1 MAQFFINRPIF
12 ASVISIVIVLLGVIA
27 MFKLPVDQYPYI
39 TPPQVTISASYPGA
53 SSTTAA
59 ESVATPLEQEVN
71 GVPNMIYMSSKS
83 TNSGSTSVTIT
94 FDVGTNAD
102 LAAVDVQNSA
112 QQASGGLPIDV
123 QTEGV
128 TVSKDASVE
137 LLKLALTSND
147 ERFDE
152 IYLSNYATI
161 NIESALRRIPG
172 VGRTRNTGSR
182 SYAMRIWLKPDA
194 MAGYSLTT
202 TDVINAIK
210 AQNKES
216 PAGTIGTQPNNDDI
230 SLTLPI
236 SVAGRLSSVQ
246 AFNEII
252 VRANPDGSIIR
263 LRDIAGVELGSS
275 AYTLQSQL
283 NGENATILQVYLLPG
298 ANALE
303 VTHKV
308 KQAMAELSQKFPQGM
323 KWEVFY
329 DASIFIQE
337 SIDEVIHTLIEA
349 LVLVVLVV
357 YLFLQNVRAT
367 LIPAIAVPVSLI
379 GTLAAMLAFGFTIN
393 TVSLLALVLAI
404 GIVVDDAIVVVE
416 NVERLIHEKGMS
428 AIDATRIAMKELSG
442 ALVATSLVLCAVFV
456 PVSFLAGITGIMY
469 REFAVAITVAVL
481 ISTLVALTLSPA
493 LCALLLKP
501 SKAPQRGFF
510 HWLNRK
516 LDLGTNQYVG
526 LVALTNK
533 YAKRSY
539 LAFAIM
545 FGGTYFIMSHLPSS
559 FMPDEDQGRFFIDM
573 TLPDGSTV
581 NRTEAILKK
590 AEQYVRANPAV
601 AYSFTLAGENRRSG
615 ANQANGQ
622 FEVVLKPWAE
632 REASHATV
640 QSVMKAIDKDL
651 KNVLEAEFNL
661 YLPSAVPGLGNG
673 SGVEMQLQDTSGT
686 HFDGLIETA
695 NELVEQLKLQPEVA
709 SASVSLQSA
718 IPQLHLTVDE
728 AKAMAIGVNVG
739 DIYSTIKTLTDSST
753 VNDFNL
759 FGRVYRVKIQAE
771 ERYRQFPHQIKDYYV
786 RSSSGAMVP
795 IGVLAKYDY
804 TVGPSSVTHYNLFS
818 SASINVTPA
827 TGYATGDVI
836 QAIERVATP
845 ILPDEFKYEW
855 TGITYQEVQSANQ
868 TGIAIGLALLFVFLF
883 LAALYESWSIPVAVL
898 LIAPIAL
905 LGAAV
910 TTLISGMQSNLFF
923 QVAFIALIGMAAKN
937 AILIVEFANQLHQQ
951 GRTRIS
957 AALEAATMR
966 FRPILMTSMAFI
978 LGVLPLVLSEGPGA
992 VSRQSIS
999 LPILGGMVLATTIG
1013 IVFVPLFFVTTAGWV
1028 KKKVVKQ
1035 PIKTK
1040 EELLLDQETV
1050 EEVSR
1055 G

>member
-83 TNSGSTSVTIT
+83 TNSGGTSVTIT

-303 VTHKV
+303 VTRKV
-308 KQAMAELSQKFPQGM
+308 KQTMAELSQKFPQGM

-501 SKAPQRGFF
+501 SKSPERGFF

-516 LDLGTNQYVG
+516 LD
-526 LVALTNK
+526 
-533 YAKRSY
+533 
-539 LAFAIM
+539 
-545 FGGTYFIMSHLPSS
+545 P
-559 FMPDEDQGRFFIDM
+559 E
-573 TLPDGSTV
+573 GSPH
-581 NRTEAILKK
+581 K
-590 AEQYVRANPAV
+590 
-601 AYSFTLAGENRRSG
+601 
-615 ANQANGQ
+615 
-622 FEVVLKPWAE
+622 
-632 REASHATV
+632 
-640 QSVMKAIDKDL
+640 
-651 KNVLEAEFNL
+651 
-661 YLPSAVPGLGNG
+661 
-673 SGVEMQLQDTSGT
+673 
-686 HFDGLIETA
+686 
-695 NELVEQLKLQPEVA
+695 
-709 SASVSLQSA
+709 SA
-718 IPQLHLTVDE
+718 I
-728 AKAMAIGVNVG
+728 A
-739 DIYSTIKTLTDSST
+739 
-753 VNDFNL
+753 
-759 FGRVYRVKIQAE
+759 
-771 ERYRQFPHQIKDYYV
+771 
-786 RSSSGAMVP
+786 
-795 IGVLAKYDY
+795 
-804 TVGPSSVTHYNLFS
+804 
-818 SASINVTPA
+818 
-827 TGYATGDVI
+827 
-836 QAIERVATP
+836 
-845 ILPDEFKYEW
+845 
-855 TGITYQEVQSANQ
+855 
-868 TGIAIGLALLFVFLF
+868 
-883 LAALYESWSIPVAVL
+883 
-898 LIAPIAL
+898 
-905 LGAAV
+905 
-910 TTLISGMQSNLFF
+910 
-923 QVAFIALIGMAAKN
+923 
-937 AILIVEFANQLHQQ
+937 
-951 GRTRIS
+951 
-957 AALEAATMR
+957 
-966 FRPILMTSMAFI
+966 
-978 LGVLPLVLSEGPGA
+978 
-992 VSRQSIS
+992 
-999 LPILGGMVLATTIG
+999 
-1013 IVFVPLFFVTTAGWV
+1013 
-1028 KKKVVKQ
+1028 
-1035 PIKTK
+1035 
-1040 EELLLDQETV
+1040 
-1050 EEVSR
+1050 
-1055 G
+1055 

>member
-1 MAQFFINRPIF
+1 MAQFFINRPVF

-27 MFKLPVDQYPYI
+27 MFKLPIDQYPYI
-39 TPPQVTISASYPGA
+39 TPPQVSISASYPGA

-83 TNSGSTSVTIT
+83 SNSGSTTVTVT

-102 LAAVDVQNSA
+102 LAAVDIQNAA
-112 QQASGGLPIDV
+112 QQASSGLPIDV

-128 TVSKDASVE
+128 SVSKDSSVE
-137 LLKLALTSND
+137 LLKLALTSSD
-147 ERFDE
+147 EKFDE

-182 SYAMRIWLKPDA
+182 SYSMRIWLKPDT
-194 MAGYSLTT
+194 MAGYGLTT
-202 TDVINAIK
+202 NDVMNAIK

-216 PAGTIGTQPNNDDI
+216 PAGTIGAQPNSDSI

-252 VRANPDGSIIR
+252 VRANADGSLIR

-275 AYTLQSQL
+275 SYTLQSQL
-283 NGENATILQVYLLPG
+283 NGQNATILQVYLLPG

-303 VTHKV
+303 VTQNV
-308 KQAMAELSQKFPQGM
+308 KKAMAELAQKFPQGM

-349 LVLVVLVV
+349 LVLVVFVV
-357 YLFLQNVRAT
+357 FLFLQNFRAT

-416 NVERLIHEKGMS
+416 NVERLIHEKKMS
-428 AIDATRIAMKELSG
+428 AIDATRVAMKELSG

-493 LCALLLKP
+493 LCALLLRP
-501 SKAPQRGFF
+501 SKGEKNRFF
-510 HWLNRK
+510 KWINRK
-516 LDLGTNQYVG
+516 IDFSTSQYVG

-533 YAKRSY
+533 HAKRSY
-539 LAFAIM
+539 LAFGIM
-545 FGGTYFIMSHLPSS
+545 FGGVYLIMSHLPTS

-581 NRTEAILKK
+581 NRTETILKK

-615 ANQANGQ
+615 SNQANGQ
-622 FEVVLKPWAE
+622 FEVVLKSWAE
-632 REASHATV
+632 READNATV
-640 QSVMKAIDKDL
+640 QSVMKSIDRDL
-651 KNVLEAEFNL
+651 ENILEADFNV
-661 YLPSAVPGLGNG
+661 YLPSAVPGLGDG

-686 HFDGLIETA
+686 NFQGLIETA
-695 NELVEQLKLQPEVA
+695 NELVETLKIQPEVA
-709 SASVSLQSA
+709 SAGVSLQSA
-718 IPQLHLTVDE
+718 IPQLHIAVDE
-728 AKAMAIGVNVG
+728 AKAMAIGVDVG
-739 DIYSTIKTLTDSST
+739 DIYSTIKTFTDSST

-771 ERYRQFPHQIKDYYV
+771 ETYRQFPHQIKDYYV
-786 RSSSGAMVP
+786 RSASGAMVP

-804 TVGPSSVTHYNLFS
+804 TVGPAAVTHYNLFS

-827 TGYATGDVI
+827 PGYASGDVI
-836 QAIERVATP
+836 AAIERVAKP
-845 ILPDEFKYEW
+845 MLPNEFRYEW
-855 TGITYQEVQSANQ
+855 TGITYQEVRSANQ

-883 LAALYESWSIPVAVL
+883 LAALYESWTIPIAVL

-905 LGAAV
+905 LGAAI
-910 TTLISGMQSNLFF
+910 TTLVSGMESNLFF

-937 AILIVEFANQLHQQ
+937 AILIVEFANQLHQN
-951 GRTRIS
+951 GKSRLE

-978 LGVLPLVLSEGPGA
+978 LGVLPLVLSAGPGA

-999 LPILGGMVLATTIG
+999 IPILGGMILATTIG
-1013 IVFVPLFFVTTAGWV
+1013 IILVPLFFVTTSSWLRTR
-1028 KKKVVKQ
+1028 VVKPSTTSVLHDAQ
-1035 PIKTK
+1035 DA
-1040 EELLLDQETV
+1040 EE
-1050 EEVSR
+1050 
-1055 G
+1055 GANHG

>member
-1 MAQFFINRPIF
+1 MAQFFINRPVF
-12 ASVISIVIVLLGVIA
+12 ASVISIVIVLLGIIA
-27 MFKLPVDQYPYI
+27 MFKLPIDQYPYI
-39 TPPQVTISASYPGA
+39 TPPQVSISASYPGA

-71 GVPNMIYMSSKS
+71 GVPNMIYMSSDS
-83 TNSGSTSVTIT
+83 SNSGSTTVTVT

-102 LAAVDVQNSA
+102 LAAVDIQNAA
-112 QQASGGLPIDV
+112 QQASSGLPIDV

-128 TVSKDASVE
+128 SVSKDSSVE
-137 LLKLALTSND
+137 LLKLALTSSD
-147 ERFDE
+147 EKFDE

-182 SYAMRIWLKPDA
+182 SYSMRIWLKPDT
-194 MAGYSLTT
+194 MAGYGLTT
-202 TDVINAIK
+202 SDVMNAIK

-216 PAGTIGTQPNNDDI
+216 PAGTIGAQPNSDSI

-252 VRANPDGSIIR
+252 VRANADGSLIR

-283 NGENATILQVYLLPG
+283 NGQNATILQVYLLPG

-303 VTHKV
+303 VTQNV
-308 KQAMAELSQKFPQGM
+308 KKAMAELAQKFPKGM

-337 SIDEVIHTLIEA
+337 SIDEVVHTLIEA
-349 LVLVVLVV
+349 LVLVVFVV
-357 YLFLQNVRAT
+357 YLFLQNFRAT

-416 NVERLIHEKGMS
+416 NVERLIHEKQMS
-428 AIDATRIAMKELSG
+428 AIDATRVAMKELSG

-493 LCALLLKP
+493 LCALLLRP
-501 SKAPQRGFF
+501 SKGEKNRFF
-510 HWLNRK
+510 KWLNRK
-516 LDLGTNQYVG
+516 LDFSTSQYVA

-533 YAKRSY
+533 HAKRSF
-539 LAFAIM
+539 LAFTIM
-545 FGGTYFIMSHLPSS
+545 LGGVYFIMSHLPTS

-615 ANQANGQ
+615 SNQANGQ
-622 FEVVLKPWAE
+622 FEVVLKSWAE
-632 REASHATV
+632 READNATV
-640 QSVMKAIDKDL
+640 QSVMKSIDRDL
-651 KNVLEAEFNL
+651 ENILEADFNL

-686 HFDGLIETA
+686 NFQGLVETA
-695 NELVEQLKLQPEVA
+695 NELVETLKVQPEIA
-709 SASVSLQSA
+709 SAGVSLQSA
-718 IPQLHLTVDE
+718 IPQLHIAVDE
-728 AKAMAIGVNVG
+728 AKAMAIGVDVG
-739 DIYSTIKTLTDSST
+739 DIYSTIKTFTDSST

-771 ERYRQFPHQIKDYYV
+771 ETYRQFPHQIKDYYV
-786 RSSSGAMVP
+786 RSASGAMVP

-804 TVGPSSVTHYNLFS
+804 TVGPAAVTHYNLFS

-827 TGYATGDVI
+827 PGYASGDVI
-836 QAIERVATP
+836 AAIERVAKP
-845 ILPDEFKYEW
+845 MLPNEFRYEW

-883 LAALYESWSIPVAVL
+883 LAALYESWTIPIAVL

-905 LGAAV
+905 LGAAI
-910 TTLISGMQSNLFF
+910 TTLVSGMESNLFF

-937 AILIVEFANQLHQQ
+937 AILIVEFANQLHQN
-951 GRTRIS
+951 GKSRLE
-957 AALEAATMR
+957 AALEAANMR

-978 LGVLPLVLSEGPGA
+978 LGVLPLVLSAGPGS

-999 LPILGGMVLATTIG
+999 IPILGGMILATTIG
-1013 IVFVPLFFVTTAGWV
+1013 IILVPLFFVTTSSWLRKRKAKPSTTSV
-1028 KKKVVKQ
+1028 LHDAQ
-1035 PIKTK
+1035 DA
-1040 EELLLDQETV
+1040 EEGV
-1050 EEVSR
+1050 NH